1 MHPKGGL
8 LHAICLRLASGK
20 IKFADQENLQ
30 ILDLL
35 INYSGA
41 LPFDNERVV
50 ELYFTV
56 VGHLI
61 DQYGLMRR
69 TALPY
74 ANYLIGKLLVIY
86 DPRLVN
92 SRYYSRF
99 LSQLVQAIGL
109 LTISPS
115 YSYLRT
121 SVIRQG
127 LAHNLISDSH
137 LSQLDIAHFTPR
149 ERNLLLALLNRY

>member
-1 MHPKGGL
+1 M
-8 LHAICLRLASGK
+8 
-20 IKFADQENLQ
+20 
-30 ILDLL
+30 DLL

-41 LPFDNERVV
+41 LPFENERVV
-50 ELYFTV
+50 ELYFTI

-74 ANYLIGKLLVIY
+74 VNYLIGKLLVIS
-86 DPRLVN
+86 DSRLVH
-92 SRYYSRF
+92 SQYFCRF
-99 LSQLVQAIGL
+99 LGQLVQAIGL

-137 LSQLDIAHFTPR
+137 LSQLDIAHFTPK